1 MTQIDYLIIN
11 DMTKLGSLVVGKKNQ
26 ITIMGIL
33 NISPE
38 SFYKK
43 SIKSTKSEI
52 SKYLCDMEEN
62 GANIID
68 IGGMST
74 APYLKTIV
82 SEKIESERITKT
94 IKIIQNLSNIPI
106 SVDTCRASVAK
117 DALELGIDVINDISG
132 LKYDKNMP
140 KIVEKY
146 NPSLIL
152 CSYSKKLVKGNSISV
167 TKQLLNQSIKIAKN
181 AQISKDK
188 IVVDPAIGFFRRS
201 SDVKNN
207 LPYTKITSDWAQRDI
222 EIIKKLKTHVFEL
235 GLVPII
241 PLSGIDSGIFDN
253 AKEIGLEKHIPK
265 IEKFLRTK
273 IQTISDARILD
284 KDLRKLMRDRKIVS
298 VNHGPNMIHDILDSL
313 ELKH

>member
-1 MTQIDYLIIN
+1 
-11 DMTKLGSLVVGKKNQ
+11 
-26 ITIMGIL
+26 
-33 NISPE
+33 
-38 SFYKK
+38 
-43 SIKSTKSEI
+43 
-52 SKYLCDMEEN
+52 MEEN

-152 CSYSKKLVKGNSISV
+152 CSYSKKLVKENSISV

-222 EIIKKLKTHVFEL
+222 EIIKKLKLLKSTFPILVSISNKSFLGKLLGKENPADRNTGTAIAEMLSIINGASIIRTH
-235 GLVPII
+235 
-241 PLSGIDSGIFDN
+241 N
-253 AKEIGLEKHIPK
+253 PK
-265 IEKFLRTK
+265 ITSDVIKMTKFFTQKSKKGL
-273 IQTISDARILD
+273 
-284 KDLRKLMRDRKIVS
+284 
-298 VNHGPNMIHDILDSL
+298 
-313 ELKH
+313 

>member
-1 MTQIDYLIIN
+1 
-11 DMTKLGSLVVGKKNQ
+11 MTKLGNLVVGRKNK

-52 SKYLCDMEEN
+52 SKYLLDMEEN

-68 IGGMST
+68 LGGMST

-82 SEKIESERITKT
+82 SEKSESERITKT

-132 LKYDKNMP
+132 LKYDVNMP
-140 KIVEKY
+140 KIIEKFS
-146 NPSLIL
+146 PSVIL
-152 CSYSKKLVKGNSISV
+152 CPYSKQLVKGNAISV
-167 TKQLLNQSIKIAKN
+167 TKKLLNESVLIAKN

-201 SDVKNN
+201 SDVKNK
-207 LPYTKITSDWAQRDI
+207 LPYTKINSDWAQRDI
-222 EIIKKLKTHVFEL
+222 EIIKKLKLLKTNFPILISISNKSFIGKLLGKENPTDRNTGTAIAEMLSIINGASIIRTH
-235 GLVPII
+235 
-241 PLSGIDSGIFDN
+241 N
-253 AKEIGLEKHIPK
+253 PK
-265 IEKFLRTK
+265 ITSDVIKLTNSLTK
-273 IQTISDARILD
+273 KSKKGL
-284 KDLRKLMRDRKIVS
+284 
-298 VNHGPNMIHDILDSL
+298 
-313 ELKH
+313 

>member
-1 MTQIDYLIIN
+1 
-11 DMTKLGSLVVGKKNQ
+11 MTKLGNLVVGKKNK

-52 SKYLCDMEEN
+52 SKYLLDMEEN
-62 GANIID
+62 GADIID

-82 SEKIESERITKT
+82 SEKTESERITKT

-132 LKYDKNMP
+132 LKYDPNMP
-140 KIVEKY
+140 KIIEKY
-146 NPSLIL
+146 SPSIIL
-152 CSYSKKLVKGNSISV
+152 CSYSKRLVKGNLISA
-167 TKQLLNQSIKIAKN
+167 TKKLLNESVKIAEN

-188 IVVDPAIGFFRRS
+188 IVVDPSIGFFRRS

-207 LPYTKITSDWAQRDI
+207 LPYTKIKSDWAKRDV
-222 EIIKKLKTHVFEL
+222 EIIKKLKLLKTNFPILISISNKSFIGKLLGKENPADRNTGTAIAEMLSIINGASIIRTHNPQITSDVIKL
-235 GLVPII
+235 TKSLTKKSKKGL
-241 PLSGIDSGIFDN
+241 
-253 AKEIGLEKHIPK
+253 
-265 IEKFLRTK
+265 
-273 IQTISDARILD
+273 
-284 KDLRKLMRDRKIVS
+284 
-298 VNHGPNMIHDILDSL
+298 
-313 ELKH
+313 

>member
-52 SKYLCDMEEN
+52 SKYLRDMEEN

-152 CSYSKKLVKGNSISV
+152 CSYSKRLVKGNPISE
-167 TKQLLNQSIKIAKN
+167 Q
-181 AQISKDK
+181 
-188 IVVDPAIGFFRRS
+188 
-201 SDVKNN
+201 NN
-207 LPYTKITSDWAQRDI
+207 LAKSRMKILQQLVTSTKKDSIT
-222 EIIKKLKTHVFEL
+222 T
-235 GLVPII
+235 
-241 PLSGIDSGIFDN
+241 
-253 AKEIGLEKHIPK
+253 
-265 IEKFLRTK
+265 
-273 IQTISDARILD
+273 
-284 KDLRKLMRDRKIVS
+284 
-298 VNHGPNMIHDILDSL
+298 VN
-313 ELKH
+313 

>member
-52 SKYLCDMEEN
+52 SKYLRDMEEN

-132 LKYDKNMP
+132 LKYDL
-140 KIVEKY
+140 
-146 NPSLIL
+146 SLI
-152 CSYSKKLVKGNSISV
+152 
-167 TKQLLNQSIKIAKN
+167 
-181 AQISKDK
+181 
-188 IVVDPAIGFFRRS
+188 
-201 SDVKNN
+201 
-207 LPYTKITSDWAQRDI
+207 
-222 EIIKKLKTHVFEL
+222 
-235 GLVPII
+235 
-241 PLSGIDSGIFDN
+241 
-253 AKEIGLEKHIPK
+253 HI
-265 IEKFLRTK
+265 
-273 IQTISDARILD
+273 
-284 KDLRKLMRDRKIVS
+284 
-298 VNHGPNMIHDILDSL
+298 
-313 ELKH
+313 

>member
-1 MTQIDYLIIN
+1 
-11 DMTKLGSLVVGKKNQ
+11 MTKLGNLVVGKKNQ

-52 SKYLCDMEEN
+52 SKYLLEMEEN
-62 GANIID
+62 NADIID

-117 DALELGIDVINDISG
+117 DALELGVDVINDISG
-132 LKYDKNMP
+132 LKYDNEMP
-140 KIVEKY
+140 QIIEKY

-152 CSYSKKLVKGNSISV
+152 CSYSKQLVKGNLISE
-167 TKQLLNQSIKIAKN
+167 TKKLLNESIKIAQKSH
-181 AQISKDK
+181 ISKNK

-201 SDVKNN
+201 SDVKNK
-207 LPYTKITSDWAQRDI
+207 LPYTKITSDWAERDI
-222 EIIKKLKTHVFEL
+222 QIVKKLKLLKTNFPILVSISNKSFIGKILGKENPADRNTGTAIAEMLSIINGASIIRTH
-235 GLVPII
+235 
-241 PLSGIDSGIFDN
+241 N
-253 AKEIGLEKHIPK
+253 PK
-265 IEKFLRTK
+265 ITSDVIKLTK
-273 IQTISDARILD
+273 
-284 KDLRKLMRDRKIVS
+284 
-298 VNHGPNMIHDILDSL
+298 SL
-313 ELKH
+313 TKKSKKGL

>member
-1 MTQIDYLIIN
+1 
-11 DMTKLGSLVVGKKNQ
+11 
-26 ITIMGIL
+26 MGIL

-52 SKYLCDMEEN
+52 SKYLLDMEEN
-62 GANIID
+62 GADIID

-82 SEKIESERITKT
+82 SEKTESERITKT

-132 LKYDKNMP
+132 LKYDPNMP
-140 KIVEKY
+140 KIIEKY
-146 NPSLIL
+146 SPSIIL
-152 CSYSKKLVKGNSISV
+152 CSYSKRLVKGNLISA
-167 TKQLLNQSIKIAKN
+167 TKKLLNESVKIAEN

-188 IVVDPAIGFFRRS
+188 IVVDPSIGFFRRS

-207 LPYTKITSDWAQRDI
+207 LPYTKIKSDWAKRDV
-222 EIIKKLKTHVFEL
+222 EIIKKLKLLKTNFPILISISNKSFIGKLLGKENPADRNTGTAIAEMLSIINGASIIRTHNPQITSDVIKL
-235 GLVPII
+235 TKSLTKKSKKGL
-241 PLSGIDSGIFDN
+241 
-253 AKEIGLEKHIPK
+253 
-265 IEKFLRTK
+265 
-273 IQTISDARILD
+273 
-284 KDLRKLMRDRKIVS
+284 
-298 VNHGPNMIHDILDSL
+298 
-313 ELKH
+313 

>member
-1 MTQIDYLIIN
+1 
-11 DMTKLGSLVVGKKNQ
+11 MTKLGNLVVGRKNE

-52 SKYLCDMEEN
+52 SKYLLDMEES

-82 SEKIESERITKT
+82 SEKTESERITKT

-106 SVDTCRASVAK
+106 SVDTCRSSVAK
-117 DALELGIDVINDISG
+117 NALELGIDVINDISG

-140 KIVEKY
+140 KIIEKY

-152 CSYSKKLVKGNSISV
+152 CSYSKQLAKGNPISV
-167 TKQLLNQSIKIAKN
+167 TKKLLNESILIAKN
-181 AQISKDK
+181 VKIPKDK

-201 SDVKNN
+201 SDVKNK
-207 LPYTKITSDWAQRDI
+207 LPYTKITSDWVERDI
-222 EIIKKLKTHVFEL
+222 QIVKKLKLLKTNFPILVSISNKSFIGKLLGKENPADRNTGTAIAEMLSIINGASIIRTH
-235 GLVPII
+235 
-241 PLSGIDSGIFDN
+241 N
-253 AKEIGLEKHIPK
+253 PK
-265 IEKFLRTK
+265 ITSDVIKLTK
-273 IQTISDARILD
+273 
-284 KDLRKLMRDRKIVS
+284 
-298 VNHGPNMIHDILDSL
+298 SL
-313 ELKH
+313 TKKSKKGL

>member
-1 MTQIDYLIIN
+1 
-11 DMTKLGSLVVGKKNQ
+11 MTKLGNLVVGKKNE

-52 SKYLCDMEEN
+52 SKYLSDMEEN
-62 GANIID
+62 GANIVD

-94 IKIIQNLSNIPI
+94 IKIIQNLSDIPI

-117 DALELGIDVINDISG
+117 DALELGINVINDISG

-140 KIVEKY
+140 KIIEKY
-146 NPSLIL
+146 NPSVIL
-152 CSYSKKLVKGNSISV
+152 CPYSKQLVKGNSISV
-167 TKQLLNQSIKIAKN
+167 TKNLLNESIMIAKN
-181 AQISKDK
+181 AKISKDK

-201 SDVKNN
+201 SDVKNK
-207 LPYTKITSDWAQRDI
+207 LPYTKIDSDWAQRDV
-222 EIIKKLKTHVFEL
+222 EIIKKLKLLKTNFPILVSISNKSFIGKLLGKENPADRNIGTAIAEMLSIINGASIIRTHNPQITSDVIKL
-235 GLVPII
+235 TKSLIKKSKKGL
-241 PLSGIDSGIFDN
+241 
-253 AKEIGLEKHIPK
+253 
-265 IEKFLRTK
+265 
-273 IQTISDARILD
+273 
-284 KDLRKLMRDRKIVS
+284 
-298 VNHGPNMIHDILDSL
+298 
-313 ELKH
+313 